1 MPCRCIIFIQAS
13 PQINQHVAHFR
24 VKLFTANMSLI
35 TMPQNEKDKDIL
47 RHDSAWPKYWVR
59 IPATYLYTD

>member
-1 MPCRCIIFIQAS
+1 MPRRHIIFIQGS
-13 PQINQHVAHFR
+13 PQINQHVVHFR
-24 VKLFTANMSLI
+24 VKLFAANMPLI
-35 TMPQNEKDKDIL
+35 IMLQNEKEKDIL